1 MGQPASCLYLEF
13 SPQDSTKG
21 IDACCEDGR
30 SGAALQHSN
39 SFTRATAPDPA
50 SFSVILSRPRV
61 YQTPP
66 GPGPGRFPPP
76 GTPTRTPRM

>member
-1 MGQPASCLYLEF
+1 MFLNCSLTLPLENLAIF
-13 SPQDSTKG
+13 PQDSTKAV
-21 IDACCEDGR
+21 DPCEDGR

-50 SFSVILSRPRV
+50 SFGMILSRPRV
-61 YQTPP
+61 YQT
-66 GPGPGRFPPP
+66 PGPGRFPPP